1 MIEFHGTVDDQVPVW
16 TLQFFSTAMKQAGNE
31 FELQLLKG
39 RRHYLGGDDPKYAKY
54 FDDDILRQA
63 DDFLRRHHLLD

>member
-1 MIEFHGTVDDQVPVW
+1 
-16 TLQFFSTAMKQAGNE
+16 MKQAGNQ
-31 FELQLLKG
+31 FELQLFPG

-63 DDFLRRHHLLD
+63 DDFLRRNHLLD